1 MGEKQQQ
8 LTATMGKG
16 QNEGGFSEDQLQM
29 YKDCFK
35 LMDINKDGQ
44 LDKNDLRGAF
54 DNVGVLM
61 SEGELDGLLGEIGG
75 ACTYDNMVKMFQEK
89 MAGDGN
95 DSDDLIVQAF
105 KAYDNEGKID
115 SKMFTHALMTW
126 GDKMTKAEI
135 DDIFGEFEIDE
146 DYMIKSKDV
155 IGLFVAVKEEEKK
168 EEAPPPVVEEA
179 PAEEDEGEARR
190 RRRRRPLSKWLFQYL
205 NEASN
210 NPGLPSASCTIVHLS
225 DGEPKQFLRPT
236 SARLSLHS

>member
-1 MGEKQQQ
+1 MGNRTNANSK
-8 LTATMGKG
+8 MGKG

-105 KAYDNEGKID
+105 KAYDQEGKID

-135 DDIFGEFEIDE
+135 
-146 DYMIKSKDV
+146 
-155 IGLFVAVKEEEKK
+155 GLFVAVKEEEKK
-168 EEAPPPVVEEA
+168 EEAPAPVVEEA
-179 PAEEDEGEARR
+179 PAEEDEGEA
-190 RRRRRPLSKWLFQYL
+190 KKKKKKKKK
-205 NEASN
+205 A
-210 NPGLPSASCTIVHLS
+210 A
-225 DGEPKQFLRPT
+225 K
-236 SARLSLHS
+236 

>member
-1 MGEKQQQ
+1 MG
-8 LTATMGKG
+8 
-16 QNEGGFSEDQLQM
+16 GGFSDEQLQM

-44 LDKNDLRGAF
+44 LDKNDLRDAF

-105 KAYDNEGKID
+105 KAYDLEGKID

-126 GDKMTKAEI
+126 GDEMTKAEI
-135 DDIFGEFEIDE
+135 DDVFSEFEIDE
-146 DYMIKSKDV
+146 EYMIKTKDV
-155 IGLFVAVKEEEKK
+155 VGLFVAVKEEKK
-168 EEAPPPVVEEA
+168 EEVSPEPVEEEA
-179 PAEEDEGEARR
+179 PAEEDEGEAT
-190 RRRRRPLSKWLFQYL
+190 KKKKKKMK
-205 NEASN
+205 A
-210 NPGLPSASCTIVHLS
+210 A
-225 DGEPKQFLRPT
+225 K
-236 SARLSLHS
+236 

>member
-1 MGEKQQQ
+1 ME
-8 LTATMGKG
+8 
-16 QNEGGFSEDQLQM
+16 FSEDQLQM

-35 LMDINKDGQ
+35 LMDINKDGT

-61 SEGELDGLLGEIGG
+61 SEEELDGLLGEIGG
-75 ACTYDNMVKMFQEK
+75 AC
-89 MAGDGN
+89 
-95 DSDDLIVQAF
+95 
-105 KAYDNEGKID
+105 AYDNEGKID

-168 EEAPPPVVEEA
+168 EEAPPPPVEE
-179 PAEEDEGEARR
+179 
-190 RRRRRPLSKWLFQYL
+190 
-205 NEASN
+205 
-210 NPGLPSASCTIVHLS
+210 
-225 DGEPKQFLRPT
+225 
-236 SARLSLHS
+236 